1 MPPPVQQGARQVL
14 GFERRLKATGDCS
27 CVPEGEEI
35 VLTRHAV
42 ERVTDGMLHIDDS
55 SGIIGHDL
63 RDLTGLYARACAIA
77 PPDPAKLA
85 EWLVASRCDGPG
97 WPDFDVADFAPALGE
112 AGLAELAAR
121 SGAQGRRR
129 ARFVGVSSL
138 RKELAAVAGD
148 VDAHVAVLAEEARG
162 GRDYGE
168 IVSVLRKAGRDR
180 DAEEWARKGLA
191 AEPSSPWNDPLREQ
205 LADLLLGSG
214 RGDEAVA
221 MVREA
226 LGTGLAWPGLK
237 ARAASEPTSQPA
249 IFNARPLREHWRF
262 TCARRNTPPRRTAT
276 RRPPRIRSEYA
287 FRQM

>member
-180 DAEEWARKGLA
+180 DAEERARG
-191 AEPSSPWNDPLREQ
+191 RGRRH
-205 LADLLLGSG
+205 GSG
-214 RGDEAVA
+214 STRYGP
-221 MVREA
+221 
-226 LGTGLAWPGLK
+226 GLAWPGLK